1 MKKVHVDDLDSFV
14 SAADTF
20 RPLSGALGTE
30 HVAINHYELGPG
42 DSFGF
47 CYHRHHDQ
55 EEVFY
60 VLAGTVTFE
69 TESGPVA
76 VSEGEAIRFAPGEF
90 QRGTN
95 RDGERVVALA
105 IGAPRTSEEI
115 DLRRECPD
123 CGERTPHSVDFED
136 GVVVTTCLDC
146 GAETGR
152 YVA

>member
-1 MKKVHVDDLDSFV
+1 MQQIRVADLDSFV
-14 SAADTF
+14 SAADVF

-30 HVAINHYELGPG
+30 HVSINYYELGPG

-60 VLAGTVTFE
+60 LIAGTVTFD
-69 TESGPVA
+69 TESGPVE
-76 VSEGEAIRFAPGEF
+76 VSAGEAIRIAPGEF

-95 RDGERVVALA
+95 RGDERVVALA
-105 IGAPRTSEEI
+105 IGAPKGSTDI
-115 DLRRECPD
+115 DLRRECAD
-123 CGERTPHSVDFED
+123 CGGRTPHEVTPTDD
-136 GVVVTTCLDC
+136 AIVTTCLDC

-152 YVA
+152 FTT